1 MSQVSLT
8 TCNLYKLCIWKYCLI
23 SHNLLNIDLFTFI
36 FLSCITSTYT
46 KGCNLKH
53 TPKSHKLGSEWHK
66 HKPYKHISIHIQ
78 VYIVYMKYVIEI
90 SLIMKLWHGFKIKRL
105 SYQCRKSNYWDR
117 MVVRQS
123 FLHNNDSY
131 TGKMLSIY
139 WNNNSTVHTCISGWT
154 AVLVVNY
161 GISNT
166 VVLEIP

>member
-8 TCNLYKLCIWKYCLI
+8 TCNLCELCIWKYCVISQKTICWILI
-23 SHNLLNIDLFTFI
+23 YSLLFFYHVSFQHTPK
-36 FLSCITSTYT
+36 Y
-46 KGCNLKH
+46 

-66 HKPYKHISIHIQ
+66 HKPYKHISIHIH

-123 FLHNNDSY
+123 FLHNNYSY
-131 TGKMLSIY
+131 TGKMLSLY